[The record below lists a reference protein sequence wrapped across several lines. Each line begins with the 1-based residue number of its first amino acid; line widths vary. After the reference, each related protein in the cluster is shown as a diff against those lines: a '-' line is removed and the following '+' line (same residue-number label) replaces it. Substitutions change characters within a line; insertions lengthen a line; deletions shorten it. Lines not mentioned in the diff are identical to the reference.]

1 MRAWLR
7 RWLPH
12 PWLALVLAAGWCALA
27 GSLSVN
33 SIVFGLVAGVVI
45 ARLVAP
51 FAPGTLRIRSLPK
64 AASFAALVIYDIC
77 LANIAV
83 ARIVMFMPRTALRPA
98 WIAVPLR
105 LTNAEAIAV
114 LAGTITMTPGTVTAD
129 LSADGRAL
137 LVHCL
142 HAPDPD
148 AVRDDIIARY
158 EARLLEFME

>member
-1 MRAWLR
+1 MRAWAR
-7 RWLPH
+7 H
-12 PWLALVLAAGWCALA
+12 PVLSLLLALGWCALA

-33 SIVFGLVAGVVI
+33 SVVFGLILGLVI

-51 FAPGTLRIRSLPK
+51 FAPRNLAIRRMPRAIEY
-64 AASFAALVIYDIC
+64 AAVVLWDIC
-77 LANIAV
+77 VANVAV
-83 ARIVMFMPRTALRPA
+83 ARIVLFMPREALRPA

-114 LAGTITMTPGTVTAD
+114 LSATITMTPGTVTAD
-129 LSADGRAL
+129 MAADGSAL

-158 EARLLEFME
+158 EARLLEFMQ